1 MVTDTT
7 FGRATEAPGGGQA
20 ARLDWTVVRRL
31 VGAWLRDRRQFIG
44 GKVART
50 CPICGHTGAMIG
62 VGHPPRWDS
71 RCARC
76 GSRER
81 HRLLW
86 LWITADGGNRLNGK
100 RILHFAPEK
109 ALRKALAGNPGYET
123 CDLFQPGVTHQAD
136 ITRLPMTD
144 QSYDVIIANH
154 VLEHIDDDCKAMR
167 ELFRVLRPGGIALL
181 TVPLNPTRATTYED
195 PAITDPALRNA
206 HFNAPDHR
214 RYYGLDFADRL
225 SAAGFSVETFRL
237 PPPAEVR
244 YGLLPMEWLY
254 IATRPGQATPAPG

>member
-1 MVTDTT
+1 
-7 FGRATEAPGGGQA
+7 
-20 ARLDWTVVRRL
+20 
-31 VGAWLRDRRQFIG
+31 
-44 GKVART
+44 
-50 CPICGHTGAMIG
+50 
-62 VGHPPRWDS
+62 
-71 RCARC
+71 
-76 GSRER
+76 
-81 HRLLW
+81 
-86 LWITADGGNRLNGK
+86 
-100 RILHFAPEK
+100 
-109 ALRKALAGNPGYET
+109 
-123 CDLFQPGVTHQAD
+123 
-136 ITRLPMTD
+136 
-144 QSYDVIIANH
+144 
-154 VLEHIDDDCKAMR
+154 MR